1 VTDEELAPQ
10 PELQDVSAYDE
21 DLTRLVAAG
30 YTQVAAT
37 PTQPGQFFVYGKDG
51 APGWAAWSYN
61 VLVYEDPDHPLTE
74 LGWGG
79 GSAR

>member
-1 VTDEELAPQ
+1 VTDEHHAAK
-10 PELQDVSAYDE
+10 PEPQDVYACEE
-21 DLTRLVAAG
+21 DLARLVGAG

-51 APGWAAWSYN
+51 APGWAAWLYT
-61 VLVYEDPDHPLTE
+61 VLVYEDPDHPLAE

-79 GSAR
+79 SAR

>member
-1 VTDEELAPQ
+1 MPD
-10 PELQDVSAYDE
+10 LQDVYAYDE
-21 DLTRLVAAG
+21 DLARLVAAG
-30 YTQVAAT
+30 YTAVTAT

-51 APGWAAWSYN
+51 APGWAAWLYN
-61 VLVYEDPDHPLTE
+61 VLVFEDPDHPLSE